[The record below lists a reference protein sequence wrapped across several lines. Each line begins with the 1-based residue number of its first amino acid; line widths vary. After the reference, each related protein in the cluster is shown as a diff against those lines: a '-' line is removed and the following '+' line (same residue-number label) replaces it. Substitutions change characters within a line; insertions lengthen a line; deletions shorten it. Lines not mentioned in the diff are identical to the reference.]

1 LSGLGATRGKDGALA
16 VTGIPPLLA
25 EVVRELPSL
34 LGADQPDVVKKRLFP
49 DPSDD
54 EAIAAEWR
62 RAQHPELFALLAD
75 SKRIVEHD
83 LASLAKA
90 KRGPMWRLEI
100 PAAHVTAWISALNAA
115 RLALG
120 ALFDVTADDMHPD
133 REPTYDERGLAI
145 LRIDLF
151 AWLQGTLIDA
161 VSSAE

>member
-25 EVVRELPSL
+25 EVVREL
-34 LGADQPDVVKKRLFP
+34 
-49 DPSDD
+49 
-54 EAIAAEWR
+54 
-62 RAQHPELFALLAD
+62 PELFALLAD